1 MEEMKFNGKIPDVS
15 VEQLRR
21 DKNFSMSR
29 HHFHST
35 YEVYYLL
42 DGERNYFIHSRSYR
56 IHRGSLVF
64 IGSEQIHKTTM
75 ARTPAH
81 ERILLEISESLVRE
95 LSEGFRPYSPE
106 QTPFSES
113 SGVLELTN
121 AEQKE
126 TEQLLFQI
134 MREMGSKKPAYFQEI
149 RALLEELLIFILR
162 KSSLLSNNCPAI
174 CSSKHQKVNEVAS
187 YICTNFAEISSL
199 DQLSQH
205 FYISKYYLCRIFKDV
220 TGMTISQYVN
230 ANRIKAAEK
239 MLLESSQS
247 VIGIAAASGFESV
260 TYFEKIFRESLG
272 FSPVQYRKLNRN
284 MGGRA

>member
-1 MEEMKFNGKIPDVS
+1 MEEIIFSGKIPDVS

-21 DKNFSMSR
+21 DTDFSMSR

-42 DGERNYFIHSRSYR
+42 DGERNYFIHSNAYR

-64 IGSEQIHKTTM
+64 IGSGQIHKTTM

-95 LSEGFRPYSPE
+95 LSEGFHPYLPE
-106 QTPFSES
+106 RTTFSER
-113 SGVLELTN
+113 SGVLELTD

-126 TEQLLFQI
+126 TERLLFQI
-134 MREMGSKKPAYFQEI
+134 MHEMESEKPAYFQKI
-149 RALLEELLIFILR
+149 KALIEELLIFILR
-162 KSSLLSNNCPAI
+162 KSSSLSNNYPALR
-174 CSSKHQKVNEVAS
+174 SAKHQKVNEVAN
-187 YICTNFAEISSL
+187 YICTNFAEITSL
-199 DQLSQH
+199 DQLSRH

-272 FSPVQYRKLNRN
+272 FSPAQYRKLNRN
-284 MGGRA
+284 MGKRV